1 MGEALT
7 ELQLLTD
14 DPRVLELAD
23 TLVDATF
30 TLHEAPDRDRRGH
43 LCPLSDK
50 SGWGGRVTCGA
61 RS

>member
-43 LCPLSDK
+43 LALACDLSV
-50 SGWGGRVTCGA
+50 S
-61 RS
+61 